1 MNQDNVFFRQAALML
16 EMIPFVAQEECFA
29 LKGGTAINFF
39 LRDMPRL
46 SVDIDLVY
54 LPLESRD
61 IALKQISS
69 ALQRIAAAVR
79 KERNDCSVQE
89 KVVSGNRVTKL
100 FVRNR
105 QEQITIEPNEVIR
118 GTVYGVEERMTVLK
132 VEEVFKKSASVKNL
146 SVADLYGGK
155 LCAALDRQHPRDIF
169 DMKILLD
176 NEGFTPE
183 IQKAFVVY
191 LAGHDRPI
199 HELLDPGLQDI
210 KTAYDEAFQG
220 MTVQPVSYKTL
231 LEVREDYIATVKN
244 MLTTNERK
252 FLLSIKEGAP
262 DWSLIE
268 IQNLDKLPAIQW
280 KLRNIKTLKE
290 KNPKK
295 HEEQLIK
302 LKKCLGA

>member
-1 MNQDNVFFRQAALML
+1 ML
-16 EMIPFVAQEECFA
+16 EMIPFVAGEECFA

-69 ALQRIAAAVR
+69 ALRRIAAAVR

-89 KVVSGNRVTKL
+89 KVVAGNRVTKL

-118 GTVYGVEERMTVLK
+118 GTVYGVEERTTVLK
-132 VEEVFKKSASVKNL
+132 VEEVFKKSASVQNL

-176 NEGFTPE
+176 NEGITPE

-220 MTVQPVSYKTL
+220 MTVQSVSYKTL

-244 MLTTNERK
+244 RLTANERK

-280 KLRNIKTLKE
+280 KLRNIKMLKD